1 MKSLYNSFLQ
11 WIAGT
16 TWSQFIAG
24 STEAQEDATIVKN
37 MFIQDL
43 YLYAMC
49 YLVFITAGALIYYYF
64 ILNKRGGSG
73 FGFKLKY
80 WIYTLITA
88 ALFTAT
94 VTTLTSVATVS
105 RFRSL
110 QTLKYCLG
118 LGIINAIYLAALF
131 FGASL
136 IVKKFSVA
144 NRTPF

>member
-1 MKSLYNSFLQ
+1 MKTLYDSFLQ

-16 TWSQFIAG
+16 TWGQFIAG
-24 STEAQEDATIVKN
+24 FSEAQEDATIVRN
-37 MFIQDL
+37 IFIQDL

-49 YLVFITAGALIYYYF
+49 YLVFIATGALIYYYF

-80 WIYTLITA
+80 WIYTLLTA
-88 ALFTAT
+88 ALLTAT
-94 VTTLTSVATVS
+94 LTTLTSVSTVN
-105 RFRSL
+105 RFHSIHAF
-110 QTLKYCLG
+110 KYCLG

-136 IVKKFSVA
+136 IVKKISVA

>member
-1 MKSLYNSFLQ
+1 MKTLYDSFLQ
-11 WIAGT
+11 WITGT
-16 TWSQFIAG
+16 TWGQFIAG
-24 STEAQEDATIVKN
+24 SSEAQEDATIVRKI
-37 MFIQDL
+37 FIQDL

-49 YLVFITAGALIYYYF
+49 YLVFFTAGALIYYYF
-64 ILNKRGGSG
+64 ILNKRAGSG

-94 VTTLTSVATVS
+94 VTTMTSVGTVS
-105 RFRSL
+105 RFHGL
-110 QTLKYCLG
+110 HTLKYCLG

-131 FGASL
+131 FSVSL